1 VTERNLVN
9 EVLAKRKD
17 PLKMKIKEIM
27 SSPLITIDPDQ
38 PLTTAADLMKSKNIR
53 KLPIA
58 KDGILYGMI
67 TARDINDDFH
77 EFVDNSVRDVL
88 RYISIL

>member
-1 VTERNLVN
+1 
-9 EVLAKRKD
+9 
-17 PLKMKIKEIM
+17 MKVKEIM

-38 PLTTAADLMKSKNIR
+38 PLTAAADLMKSSNIR

-77 EFVDNSVRDVL
+77 EFVDNSIRDVL
-88 RYISIL
+88 RYIPIL